1 MADQRTA
8 ERWVIKVNGGV
19 QVGVGPGQDVEIG
32 RHPLRPLA
40 DDGHRRVE
48 IADSTR
54 SMSKRHALF
63 SVSASGEATLE
74 DRNSTNGTY
83 VLDEDGNLTRLAP
96 KKPFILQTSPM
107 RMQFGDVPVDF
118 VKVEADSEEGRDE
131 EGNPVTDL
139 FDYAA
144 SRGNGEPEAAEMSVD
159 DILNLRAGEPTM
171 AFKAADVAGAVRG
184 NQKAGKGKA
193 ASTAQTNAAQTRD
206 DRKAPNAAA
215 DATGAADSS
224 LRPDK
229 AESQQVVD
237 SIALDV
243 KPKEASAAVRPRDLF
258 QDALVQEAQTQ
269 QTVQPG
275 MAGGVANGQVPVNSG
290 DSANVSTPQT
300 PQTPGQGAATSAGSQ
315 VSLPQRHEEA
325 ARPQPAQGAVPA
337 QQGATAFAQQAQPQQ
352 AQQPQPVQQ
361 VQQPQEPR
369 QNVGPVNATYQPVA
383 RAAAQQDSQQS
394 IFTPMYAEAAGAQAG
409 QVSAEQGE
417 RNRFMRPDPQ
427 AAVSDESDATNV
439 FEPAFEPGSVFERVS
454 KGEFSKPAQVVEVEG
469 LNSNDAKVTTDFAV
483 QFEMAKHPELLPFLA
498 MNPGLYDDLYAWL
511 GSLGNQDIDAALS
524 HNSGYAEYQQAQGTG
539 MQA

>member
-19 QVGVGPGQDVEIG
+19 QVGVEPGQDVEIG

-40 DDGHRRVE
+40 DDGHKRVE

-83 VLDEDGNLTRLAP
+83 VLDEEGNLTRLAS
-96 KKPFILQTSPM
+96 KKPFVLHTSPM

-118 VKVEADSEEGRDE
+118 VKVEDDSDDGRDE
-131 EGNPVTDL
+131 DGNPVTDL

-144 SRGNGEPEAAEMSVD
+144 SRGNSEPEAAEMSVD

-171 AFKAADVAGAVRG
+171 AFKAADVASAVRG
-184 NQKAGKGKA
+184 QETADGA
-193 ASTAQTNAAQTRD
+193 AEQTNTIQKRD
-206 DRKAPNAAA
+206 DNKALNTA
-215 DATGAADSS
+215 GANGSPVPPS
-224 LRPDK
+224 E

-243 KPKEASAAVRPRDLF
+243 KPKETGAEVHPRDLF
-258 QDALVQEAQTQ
+258 QDALVQEAQSQ
-269 QTVQPG
+269 QAAQHSVT
-275 MAGGVANGQVPVNSG
+275 GGVVNGSMPASSSDSG
-290 DSANVSTPQT
+290 DSEDVSTPQM
-300 PQTPGQGAATSAGSQ
+300 PVQGVSASVAAQ
-315 VSLPQRHEEA
+315 VSLPQRHAETLRPQSSEA
-325 ARPQPAQGAVPA
+325 AAQVRQNDSAFVQPAQ
-337 QQGATAFAQQAQPQQ
+337 QT
-352 AQQPQPVQQ
+352 QPVQQ
-361 VQQPQEPR
+361 VQQPQ
-369 QNVGPVNATYQPVA
+369 QNAGPVNATYQPVTQ
-383 RAAAQQDSQQS
+383 AAPQQNSGQDVFS
-394 IFTPMYAEAAGAQAG
+394 PMYADAAGDPNG
-409 QVSAEQGE
+409 QVSAESEE

-427 AAVSDESDATNV
+427 DAVNDQSDSTNV
-439 FEPAFEPGSVFERVS
+439 FEPAFEPGSVFDRVS
-454 KGEFSKPAQVVEVEG
+454 KGEFSKPARIVEVEG

-511 GSLGNQDIDAALS
+511 GSLGNQDVDAALS
-524 HNSGYAEYQQAQGTG
+524 HNSGYADYRQAQGTG
-539 MQA
+539 MKA